1 MTFVK
6 LAENDFIFLSLST
19 DFSVLFGVYVT
30 SSQPFLLLTCQD
42 ELKALSPCL
51 IWWS

>member
-1 MTFVK
+1 MAVVK
-6 LAENDFIFLSLST
+6 LAENDFILL
-19 DFSVLFGVYVT
+19 FSIYSFSILFGVYVT